1 MLGERQGMGEDLFVA
16 CSLRDLIPEDYILR
30 KVDRVLD
37 LSWLRGEVADLYCG
51 ANGRP
56 SIDPEAAVRL
66 MLAGFFLGIVHDRKL
81 MREAGMHLGI
91 RWFAGFALHD
101 ALPDHSSLT
110 RLRQRWGADRFK
122 RIFERTIAQCVKAGL
137 VGGETVHVDATLIR
151 ADVSWESLVS
161 DHTDRVIEENAEVR
175 ESSGANADDDPPAPR
190 RQGRPRTREPKPK
203 KRSTTDPDCTL
214 TTSSKEFRMIPS
226 FKQHT
231 AVDDKAGVVL
241 DAEVTTGEQSEGQQ
255 LLDQVER
262 VRERLG
268 HPPQCVTA
276 DGGYGHGRNWAGL
289 EARKIDA
296 IIPPQK
302 IGNNKPV
309 PASWFKYDARHQ
321 SVMCPR
327 GQKLKPS
334 HRVGGKLFF
343 RSSRRKCA
351 QCPLRADCVMA
362 ATGVRVITIGEG
374 YEALIRAR
382 RRHARQE
389 PRDRILYDRHRW
401 IVEGRHAEAKIQ
413 HGLNR
418 AVRRGLDN
426 VRIQAYLTAAVMN
439 LKRLA
444 KVLGPPRGPK
454 RGPWHAWEGI
464 WSGIL
469 AIFHAVGISLGIRS
483 DSNLVSRRNLQF
495 GGA

>member
-16 CSLRDLIPEDYILR
+16 CSLRDLIPEDYILK

-56 SIDPEAAVRL
+56 SIDPEATVRL

-81 MREAGMHLGI
+81 MREASMHLGI

-122 RIFERTIAQCVKAGL
+122 RIFERTIAQCAKAGL

-161 DHTDRVIEENAEVR
+161 EHVDRVIEENAETNK
-175 ESSGANADDDPPAPR
+175 SSDANSDDEPPAPR
-190 RQGRPRTREPKPK
+190 GQGRPRTRDRAPKR
-203 KRSTTDPDCTL
+203 RSTTDSDCTL
-214 TTSSKEFRMIPS
+214 TTSCKEYRMTPS

-231 AVDDKAGVVL
+231 AVDSKVGVVL
-241 DAEVTTGEQSEGQQ
+241 DAEVTTGEQNEGQQ

-262 VRERLG
+262 VQDRLG
-268 HPPQCVTA
+268 RAPKCVTA

-289 EARKIDA
+289 EERGIDA
-296 IIPPQK
+296 VIPPQ
-302 IGNNKPV
+302 PV
-309 PASWFKYDARHQ
+309 NHGKAVAMSEFKYDARHQ
-321 SVMCPR
+321 RVTCPQGQVLKRNANAKR
-327 GQKLKPS
+327 GI
-334 HRVGGKLFF
+334 VF
-343 RSSRRKCA
+343 RTRRSQCA
-351 QCPLRADCVMA
+351 QCPLRAQCVA
-362 ATGVRVITIGEG
+362 PSTGVRTIFIGEG
-374 YEALIRAR
+374 FEAMTRAR
-382 RRHARQE
+382 RRHARRE
-389 PRDRILYDRHRW
+389 PTDQVLYHRHRW
-401 IVEGRHAEAKIQ
+401 MVEGRHGEAKTQ
-413 HGLNR
+413 HGLGR

-444 KVLGPPRGPK
+444 KALSSPRGPK
-454 RGPWHAWEGI
+454 GGLGRVFEGV
-464 WSGIL
+464 WSRML
-469 AIFHAVGISLGIRS
+469 AIFYVVGIFFGIRRDLNFIS
-483 DSNLVSRRNLQF
+483 RHNLEF
-495 GGA
+495 GDA